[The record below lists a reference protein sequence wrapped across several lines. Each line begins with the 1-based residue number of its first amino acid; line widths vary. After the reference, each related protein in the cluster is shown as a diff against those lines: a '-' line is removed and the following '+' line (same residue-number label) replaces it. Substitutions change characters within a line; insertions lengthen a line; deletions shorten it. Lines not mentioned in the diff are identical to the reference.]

1 MQAIV
6 FDKLAGAL
14 GLDAGELVSIVGAGG
29 KTTAVQQL
37 AGELSAGGKRVVAT
51 TSTAMFLSQLSAIGP
66 VHMATGEGTSEL
78 VAHLEDVLATG
89 RAAAVAESLGDA
101 GKVAGLSAA
110 RLSELWSAGLADF
123 LIVEADGSR
132 GLPFKAFGPHEPQ
145 VPAAATTV
153 VVMAGL
159 DALGVTISEG
169 QVHRAHLLASLLDIP
184 LGSVVTARV
193 LADGLSAQIA
203 QLRGT
208 TRARIVAMLNKADG
222 VSGQASGMA
231 VAELLERAAS
241 GPRRLPDG
249 PHEAAGADGRA
260 DSVVVASLRE
270 KRFTR
275 LAMEP

>member
-1 MQAIV
+1 VQAIV

-132 GLPFKAFGPHEPQ
+132 GLPFKAFAPHEPQ